1 MQPNSDEGGR
11 VKFCDIN
18 SFKLVRWWAVSQDA
32 AFVCSDFVPGHVTLK
47 GCTAKTTG

>member
-18 SFKLVRWWAVSQDA
+18 SFKIARWWAVSESEMLQGRHS
-32 AFVCSDFVPGHVTLK
+32 FGQEKISDII
-47 GCTAKTTG
+47 